1 MVTNELKR
9 EVKEFIIATLRLE
22 DVQADSIDD
31 ASPLFNEGLGLDSID
46 ALELVSAL
54 EYRYK
59 VSIPDEATGKKVFAT
74 VASLAEFIAQSRPP
88 ATA

>member
-1 MVTNELKR
+1 MASNELKH

-22 DVQADSIDD
+22 DVKAENIDD
-31 ASPLFNEGLGLDSID
+31 SSPLFNDGLGLDSID

-74 VASLAEFIAQSRPP
+74 VSSLAEFIAQAR
-88 ATA
+88 

>member
-1 MVTNELKR
+1 MATDALKH

-22 DVQADSIDD
+22 DVKPESIEDQA
-31 ASPLFNEGLGLDSID
+31 PLFNDGLGLDSID

-54 EYRYK
+54 EYKYK

-74 VASLAEFIAQSRPP
+74 VESLAEFIAHARRPAP
-88 ATA
+88 